1 MLWFV
6 LLQLMDSVHC
16 FPEAEH
22 EARCSSSSC
31 FTLHL
36 DTVAF
41 SNAQQNCEDNGGYLM
56 TVRDR
61 HQNNLLHFL
70 LSHIQGQPQ
79 DTTLRFWIGL
89 KLNRGRCVLADRTL
103 RGFQWVNGGEDSDY
117 SNWGREP
124 TPTCTQRCVSISYR
138 MSGANH
144 LRWTDGRCRAAAS
157 YICKFDFRGMCR
169 ALALLGGGDITYTP
183 PFSRKPQKRQ
193 MKSVPFGTYADIVCA
208 DRRRHYSVCRET
220 DGTFGWTDPGPF
232 CSSGERSCSV
242 NNGGCEGGCRQNGG
256 QVQCVC
262 GDGHLLDD
270 DGLSCRRSNLCA
282 ADPCERECVLT
293 ETGYTCGCPEGFQ
306 LHDNRHNCTDV
317 DECPLQPCAG
327 HLCVNTP
334 GSYTCRCEEGYQLV
348 GGACTDVDECVS
360 STCDHSCVNS
370 MGSYS
375 CHCHQGFLLA
385 PDRHSCFHITHGCS
399 SAPCEHECT
408 DVKGGYVCSCYKH
421 YKPDSTNPRLCRQY
435 CGKQKCP
442 ALCDKDNVDICF
454 CPDGYIKNQDV
465 CQDIDECEMREC
477 DQTCLNTFGSYECS
491 CAEGFVLR
499 KDKYSCASADTD
511 FTMTTKNPAANNS
524 SLKSSS
530 AAAGD
535 VLWIWVFTAGA
546 VVVLIFVIR
555 FYVTRRQ
562 KRQQQSAAA
571 AAAAAAQLNM
581 LSVNRGSSVTTTDIT
596 VQFD

>member
-1 MLWFV
+1 MVRCHDVIIRSGIMACVKTGILFYSV
-6 LLQLMDSVHC
+6 LLSMSSVC
-16 FPEAEH
+16 GSAE
-22 EARCSSSSC
+22 
-31 FTLHL
+31 
-36 DTVAF
+36 V
-41 SNAQQNCEDNGGYLM
+41 QQNSVCQPVCSNGSCI
-56 TVRDR
+56 TVNQDR
-61 HQNNLLHFL
+61 VEFKRAEEMCQDVNGALLTLDSDTQRRLFDHL
-70 LSHIQGQPQ
+70 RGQ
-79 DTTLRFWIGL
+79 LRGHFWIGL
-89 KLNRGRCVLADRTL
+89 RLPSGVCSDLSLPL
-103 RGFQWVNGGEDSDY
+103 RGYRWSSGRPPGTFVPSSIVWNDSVRVC
-117 SNWGREP
+117 SP
-124 TPTCTQRCVSISYR
+124 SCVSVSKDQ
-138 MSGANH
+138 G
-144 LRWTDGRCRAAAS
+144 WTERPCGDTPHGFLCQTQHQDACRAQAVSAP
-157 YICKFDFRGMCR
+157 YVF
-169 ALALLGGGDITYTP
+169 
-183 PFSRKPQKRQ
+183 Q
-193 MKSVPFGTYADIVCA
+193 
-208 DRRRHYSVCRET
+208 
-220 DGTFGWTDPGPF
+220 
-232 CSSGERSCSV
+232 SSS
-242 NNGGCEGGCRQNGG
+242 
-256 QVQCVC
+256 
-262 GDGHLLDD
+262 
-270 DGLSCRRSNLCA
+270 
-282 ADPCERECVLT
+282 
-293 ETGYTCGCPEGFQ
+293 
-306 LHDNRHNCTDV
+306 
-317 DECPLQPCAG
+317 
-327 HLCVNTP
+327 
-334 GSYTCRCEEGYQLV
+334 
-348 GGACTDVDECVS
+348 
-360 STCDHSCVNS
+360 
-370 MGSYS
+370 
-375 CHCHQGFLLA
+375 
-385 PDRHSCFHITHGCS
+385 GCS

-571 AAAAAAQLNM
+571 AAAAQLNM